1 MTKKFLQKI
10 INFFGYKIS
19 KLNKKKLN
27 IDQIIQNNLPNNPII
42 FDIGANKGQ
51 SIEKFSKLSIAPQIH
66 SFEPL
71 RKEYEI
77 LKKKFNKENIFLN
90 NCAVGNLNE
99 KRKFNISIKSDSSSF
114 YNINKNT
121 DWIKKRSSEHNVSES
136 EYANNT
142 VTVDVVT
149 IDDYVLKNKINK
161 IDLLKIDTECHED
174 KVLEG
179 ALNTIKNI
187 PVNIVMLELRLD
199 NVYDKYLTF
208 SEIEKYLSPKEY
220 RLVSINLLND
230 NLFSGL
236 VFAAD
241 IMYFSKKKFKI

>member
-1 MTKKFLQKI
+1 MIKKFIQKI

-19 KLNKKKLN
+19 KLNKYEFNK
-27 IDQIIQNNLPNNPII
+27 DQIIQKNLPENPII

-51 SIEKFSKLSIAPQIH
+51 SIEKFLKLSKSPQIH

-71 RKEYEI
+71 QKEFEI
-77 LKKKFNKENIFLN
+77 LKNKFNKENIFLN
-90 NCAVGNLNE
+90 NCAIGNMIE
-99 KRKFNISIKSDSSSF
+99 KKKFNISIKSDSSSF
-114 YNINKNT
+114 YKINKNT
-121 DWIKKRSSEHNVSES
+121 EWIKKRSSQHNVIES
-136 EYANNT
+136 EYINDI
-142 VTVDVVT
+142 VIVDVVT
-149 IDDYVLKNKINK
+149 IDDYVIKNKIKK

-179 ALNTIKNI
+179 AKNTFRNI
-187 PVNIVMLELRLD
+187 EVNIVLLELRLD

-208 SEIEKYLSPKEY
+208 SEIEKYLSPAEY
-220 RLVSINLLND
+220 RLVSIDLLNN

-241 IMYFSKKKFKI
+241 VIYFKKKKFNI